1 MEWYVTEDFGVV
13 DIFAKLICYWMALTY
28 ISFCTA
34 LLQYCTALL
43 QYSCGWQLCIF
54 ELAYL
59 QLLLQSYTID
69 SLVPRPSP
77 ARAT

>member
-13 DIFAKLICYWMALTY
+13 DIFAKLIYYWMALTY
-28 ISFCTA
+28 ISF
-34 LLQYCTALL
+34 CTALL